1 MPLDVHIQTHA
12 HTPALI
18 LTFHQSKLFAFP
30 FLVWF
35 FFSIQSFKSP
45 SHSSSSTSTNSKIA
59 SVKPFQKW
67 WNAAD
72 AAGSIIIFT
81 IFLRLN
87 SMETCFT
94 YLFIYIY
101 ELPQRFTI
109 SMMLSSVHW
118 YIKRKMRTTYI
129 LWKVNFQCNFIH
141 KTTPAKHPHPHPH
154 SHSLI
159 RRYLPERT
167 STFCRGILPVFLH
180 SQCTRCINSRHCNKS
195 ISAENSF
202 APWYGSPWNSV

>member
-30 FLVWF
+30 FLMRF
-35 FFSIQSFKSP
+35 FFHPIVQLAFT
-45 SHSSSSTSTNSKIA
+45 HSSSTSTNSKIA

-87 SMETCFT
+87 SMATCFT

-109 SMMLSSVHW
+109 SMMLSAVHW
-118 YIKRKMRTTYI
+118 CIKRKMRTTYI

-141 KTTPAKHPHPHPH
+141 KTTPAKHTHTHTHTRTRSFADTYPNAH
-154 SHSLI
+154 
-159 RRYLPERT
+159 LPFAVV
-167 STFCRGILPVFLH
+167 FCLF
-180 SQCTRCINSRHCNKS
+180 SCTRNAHG
-195 ISAENSF
+195 A
-202 APWYGSPWNSV
+202 